1 MLTIH
6 FFQPSAAICSR
17 SISHLAGL
25 AVIILCAGS
34 HWASAASGEWSS
46 PDSGSWS
53 TPKNWA
59 SKVVA
64 DGAGFTAKFDGIPKS
79 GLTVTLDSSRTIGH
93 LIFNDLTDAPGESW
107 ILRGDAAAGNK
118 LTLAGPS
125 PTIYVEKTA
134 PQRHIILDV
143 DLAGTGGFKKT
154 GPGVLI
160 VEASTTCTG
169 PILIEDGTISIGLPA
184 GSFFSQG
191 TQAGTITINNS
202 GVLFFNRSNV
212 FGLGASPVAITIN
225 AGASVS
231 NHNVFNVLN
240 NLHLNGGRLF
250 AQGGQDGGSQA
261 FALGGTVAV
270 GGEGASSI
278 TSSPN
283 YNSHTG
289 IHLGSTTAADR
300 GTTFEVADVTGSP
313 VADLTVSAV
322 LMSTW
327 GAEAAGDLTKTGPGT
342 MALSAANTYMGNTA
356 IVAGTLAL
364 VGEGSISSSS
374 GISIARG
381 ATWDVSEA
389 TKGGT
394 VVSGQ
399 KLSGE
404 GRVLGSTTFAAGS
417 QLSIGP
423 GPFTFAGE
431 LILSPGSVTEI
442 RLPAAGKPEAVAGGI
457 AARKIQFGGTLV
469 LVFPEGFSTTGTTKL
484 FDFKSGDKNFE
495 VVKAIGLAPGLAARF
510 DPLTGSVSVVSAAK

>member
-1 MLTIH
+1 MLTIL

-25 AVIILCAGS
+25 AAIILCAVS
-34 HWASAASGEWSS
+34 NWASAASGDWSS

-93 LIFNDLTDAPGESW
+93 LIFTDLTDAPGESW

-125 PTIYVEKTA
+125 PSIYVEKTA
-134 PQRHIILDV
+134 SQRLITLDV
-143 DLAGTGGFKKT
+143 DLAGNGGFKKT
-154 GPGVLI
+154 GPGVLN
-160 VEASTTCTG
+160 VVARTTCTG
-169 PILIEDGTISIGLPA
+169 PILIEDGAVCIGLPA
-184 GSFFSQG
+184 GSFFDEG

-202 GVLFFNRSNV
+202 GLLFLNRSNV
-212 FGLGASPVAITIN
+212 FGSGASPVAITIN
-225 AGASVS
+225 AGAIMS
-231 NHNVFNVLN
+231 NHNVFNALN

-261 FALGGTVAV
+261 FALVGTVAV
-270 GGEGASSI
+270 GGAGASSI
-278 TSSPN
+278 DSSPS
-283 YNSHTG
+283 YNSWTG
-289 IHLGSTTAADR
+289 IHLGWAGTGV

-313 VADLTVSAV
+313 AADLTVSAV

-327 GAEAAGDLTKTGPGT
+327 GAEAAGDLSKTGPGT
-342 MALSAANTYMGNTA
+342 MALSAANTYKGNTA

-374 GISIARG
+374 GISIERG

-389 TKGGT
+389 TRGGT

-442 RLPAAGKPEAVAGGI
+442 RLPAAVKPEAVAGGI

-510 DPLTGSVSVVSAAK
+510 DPLTGSVSVVSGAK